1 VTTKSSGTNAGAS
14 TGSVGGAKMPRAQSD
29 NPALDRLLR
38 QAYALHPEEIDL
50 TLGRLERLLAAL
62 GNPHRRL
69 PPVFHVAGTNGK
81 GSTCA
86 MLRACL
92 EAQGHRVHV
101 YSSPHLVRFNERIRL
116 AGQLIA
122 DDALILL
129 LKDVLNANGAA
140 PITFFELTTA
150 AAFLAFA
157 TVPADACIIEVG
169 LGGRMDAT
177 NLIEQPLVTGIAQLG
192 LDHTQW
198 LGPTILDIAREK
210 AGIAK
215 KGVPLVTG
223 RHPAAVTARIAEVA
237 GLAGA
242 RLMIRG
248 QDWDAAVYEGQLHYR
263 DAAGKLAL
271 PLPRLA
277 GSHQHDNAAL
287 AVAMLRAQGLLPL
300 KDAAFRAGMGWVE
313 WPARLQR
320 LETGPL
326 PALLPAGSSLW
337 VDGGHNPAAGR
348 ALAESVRPLLQP
360 GQRLVL
366 VAGMLAAKDATG
378 FLKNFAGMASA
389 LYAVPVPGHAGQDPA
404 RLASAAQAMG
414 LASVT
419 APDLKHALKA
429 IARNSEAPPMVL
441 VTGSLHLAGKALALN
456 GDQPN

>member
-1 VTTKSSGTNAGAS
+1 MTMAAPPASGGVT
-14 TGSVGGAKMPRAQSD
+14 GAKMPRAQSD
-29 NPALDRLLR
+29 NPALDVLLR
-38 QAYALHPEEIDL
+38 KAYDLHPDEIDL

-62 GNPHRRL
+62 GNPHHRML
-69 PPVFHVAGTNGK
+69 PVFHVAGTNGK

-92 EAQGHRVHV
+92 EAQGYRVHV
-101 YSSPHLVRFNERIRL
+101 YASPHLVRFNERIRL

-122 DDALILL
+122 DDALIVL
-129 LKDVLNANGAA
+129 LKDVLAANGAA

-177 NLIEQPLVTGIAQLG
+177 NVLPTALVTGIAQLG

-215 KGVPLVTG
+215 KAVPLVTG

-271 PLPRLA
+271 PLPRLV
-277 GSHQHDNAAL
+277 GNHQHDNAAL
-287 AVAMLRAQGLLPL
+287 AIAMLRAQDELPL
-300 KDAAFRAGMGWVE
+300 KDAALRAGMGWVE
-313 WPARLQR
+313 WPARLQC

-337 VDGGHNPAAGR
+337 VDGGHNPPAGR
-348 ALAESVRPLLQP
+348 ALADAVRPLLQP

-366 VAGMLAAKDATG
+366 IAGMLAAKDAAG
-378 FLKNFAGMASA
+378 FLKSFAGMASA
-389 LYAVPVPGHAGQDPA
+389 LYAVPVPGHAGQDPD
-404 RLASAAQAMG
+404 RLAAAAQTMG
-414 LASVT
+414 MAAVT
-419 APDLKHALKA
+419 APDLRQALKA
-429 IARNSEAPPMVL
+429 VARNSDAPPMVL
-441 VTGSLHLAGKALALN
+441 ITGSLHLAGRALALN
-456 GDQPN
+456 GDAPV